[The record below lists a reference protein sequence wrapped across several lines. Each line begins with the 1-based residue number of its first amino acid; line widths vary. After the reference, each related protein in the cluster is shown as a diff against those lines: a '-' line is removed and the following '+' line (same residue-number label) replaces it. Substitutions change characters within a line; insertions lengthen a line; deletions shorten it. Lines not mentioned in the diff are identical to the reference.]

1 MELMIFSTGGT
12 IDDIDVDNATMRS
25 RETYL
30 PVAFKQARISDEVA
44 VKRKILM
51 KKDSREITDSDRELI
66 SNECK
71 KCKEDRILI
80 THGTFTMADTASYLG
95 KRISDKTIVLT
106 GSMIPLI
113 EPKNDA
119 EFNLG
124 GAFIAVQLLP
134 AGVYV
139 VFNGMIFQWYN
150 LRKDISKGYFKKL
163 Y

>member
-1 MELMIFSTGGT
+1 MEIAIFSTGGT
-12 IDDIDVDNATMRS
+12 IDDIDLDSVTDKS

-30 PVAFKQARISDEVA
+30 PSAFEQAKISKEIKVTS
-44 VKRKILM
+44 KILM

-66 SNECK
+66 AKECE
-71 KCKEDRILI
+71 KCMESRILI
-80 THGTFTMADTASYLG
+80 THGTFTMAETAAYLG

-106 GSMIPLI
+106 GSMIPLT

-134 AGVYV
+134 VGVYV
-139 VFNGMIFQWYN
+139 VFNGIVFHWYN
-150 LRKDISKGYFKKL
+150 VKKNIEGGYFKKL
-163 Y
+163 F

>member
-12 IDDIDVDNATMRS
+12 IDDIDVDNAITRP
-25 RETYL
+25 RETHL

-66 SNECK
+66 SKECK
-71 KCKEDRILI
+71 KCKENHILI

-106 GSMIPLI
+106 GSMFPLT

-134 AGVYV
+134 PGVYV
-139 VFNGMIFQWYN
+139 VFNGTVFQWYN
-150 LRKDISKGYFKKL
+150 LKKNIDGAYFQKL
-163 Y
+163 F